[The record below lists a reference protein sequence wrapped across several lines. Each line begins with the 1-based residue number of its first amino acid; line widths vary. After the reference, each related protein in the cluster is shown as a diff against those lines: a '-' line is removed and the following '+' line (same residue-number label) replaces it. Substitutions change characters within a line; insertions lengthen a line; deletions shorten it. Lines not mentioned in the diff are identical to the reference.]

1 MVTLFSKISV
11 EGLEARNNHIRNSKT
26 HKHQKD
32 KSGNG
37 NTHFPSP
44 APAPLPHRGSNPN
57 PSSSFDLFSF
67 GAKGD
72 GVSDDSKVIN
82 KKFFISAYVNL
93 EIYCHSLTLHE

>member
-11 EGLEARNNHIRNSKT
+11 EARNNHIRNSKT

-37 NTHFPSP
+37 NGNTHFPSP
-44 APAPLPHRGSNPN
+44 APAPLPHHGSNPN

-72 GVSDDSKVIN
+72 GVSDDSKVVN
-82 KKFFISAYVNL
+82 KKLFVCAYVNL
-93 EIYCHSLTLHE
+93 EIF

>member
-1 MVTLFSKISV
+1 MITLFSKISV
-11 EGLEARNNHIRNSKT
+11 EARDNHIRNSKT

-44 APAPLPHRGSNPN
+44 APAPLPHRGSNRN

-67 GAKGD
+67 GARGD
-72 GVSDDSKVIN
+72 GVSDDSKVI
-82 KKFFISAYVNL
+82 KKKIVRLCLCEFGNF
-93 EIYCHSLTLHE
+93 LTLPHLT